1 MRYKMH
7 RAVHTFPSVRRL
19 HEALTPAERHV
30 RRVAFGIKDEH
41 NTAEHKIAAESMS
54 EHLLSGQHG
63 PPVLVP
69 IPGSRGHLD
78 ATHKLCKAIA
88 AHIEKTRGEKCDIV
102 HAVGRARPVQSSME
116 RHQKG
121 MRTLKPEEH
130 HMVATGTLTPEHL
143 KRPVYLIDN
152 VTTTGSTAEA
162 ANRALQQVHGEG
174 KDFRG
179 LAYAGHPEHSL
190 GKQPSPEHVKLD
202 ETEDAMSHTTPI
214 NESFEELVEAK
225 KRAKRVK
232 LACSHKGCKKKV
244 TYRVGKTHMCMS
256 HAADA
261 HFVYHKK
268 ATRI

>member
-7 RAVHTFPSVRRL
+7 RAVHTFPSVRRM
-19 HEALTPAERHV
+19 HEALTPAERLV

-41 NTAEHKIAAESMS
+41 RSAEFKVAGESMADYA
-54 EHLLSGQHG
+54 LSGQHG

-69 IPGSRGHLD
+69 MPGSRGHTD
-78 ATHKLCKAIA
+78 STHKLCKAIA

-130 HMVATGTLTPEHL
+130 HMVATGALTPEHL

-162 ANRALQQVHGEG
+162 ANRALKQAHGEG

-179 LAYAGHPEHSL
+179 LAYAGHPEHSY
-190 GKQPSPEHVKLD
+190 GKQPTPEHLKLD
-202 ETEDAMSHTTPI
+202 ETEEYMSTTPI

-225 KRAKRVK
+225 KRTKRPK
-232 LACSHKGCKKKV
+232 LACGHKGCKKKAE
-244 TYRVGKTHMCMS
+244 YRVGKSRLCIN

-261 HFVYHKK
+261 HFVHHQKT
-268 ATRI
+268 ARI